1 MLVGWMAMRAAWTED
16 DTAGG
21 ESVSWR
27 AGEVEGGRLGLC
39 KEKPGGIIHQGG
51 AISTVIV
58 EN

>member
-1 MLVGWMAMRAAWTED
+1 MAMRAAWTED

-21 ESVSWR
+21 ESVGQQ
-27 AGEVEGGRLGLC
+27 AGGVGEERLAPC
-39 KEKPGGIIHQGG
+39 QEKPCGIIHQGE